1 MDLYRQKIFDHYR
14 HPRHYGTLQR
24 PTHHAHVDN
33 PLCGDAVGLQLRV
46 SRGVVRDVAFR
57 GEGCAIS
64 TAATS
69 LLTEALAGMTLTEA
83 RRLSA
88 ESVLALLGTPISP
101 ARRKCALLGWTALR
115 TALGEPID
123 PDPAIA

>member
-1 MDLYRQKIFDHYR
+1 MDLYRQKILDHYR
-14 HPRHYGTLQR
+14 HPRHFGTLER
-24 PTHHAHVDN
+24 PTHHAHADN
-33 PLCGDAVGLQLRV
+33 PLCGDAVELQLRV
-46 SRGVVRDVAFR
+46 TRGVVRDVAFR

-69 LLTEALAGMTLTEA
+69 LLASALAGLTTARA

-101 ARRKCALLGWTALR
+101 ARRTCALLGWTALR
-115 TALGEPID
+115 TALGEPR
-123 PDPAIA
+123 